1 MAAFTYECIARAA
14 SLKFQDGILNCLS
27 KSGSCHIVNTIASYL
42 ALTYLELFVL
52 CYSSD
57 IDRLQKRAGPIRSN
71 LAPSLKCAT
80 LGCLLYLG
88 PRLRC
93 PTCNG
98 EFTCWKLGRFCA
110 SCHTHARTYT
120 HTRTHARTHARAHTH
135 ARTHRLLHAKS
146 SASRSLSRELTVLV
160 AIRMRLWCQL
170 GLHESCGRDVSGPY
184 CLLALHKAVCRCN
197 MQVCQTTSG

>member
-1 MAAFTYECIARAA
+1 M
-14 SLKFQDGILNCLS
+14 SSCLS
-27 KSGSCHIVNTIASYL
+27 KSGSCHMMHTIASYL
-42 ALTYLELFVL
+42 AFMYLELFIL
-52 CYSSD
+52 YC
-57 IDRLQKRAGPIRSN
+57 IHLILIACKKEPIRSN

-93 PTCNG
+93 PTSNG
-98 EFTCWKLGRFCA
+98 EFTCWKLRRFCA

-160 AIRMRLWCQL
+160 AIPMRLWCQL
-170 GLHESCGRDVSGPY
+170 GLHELCGRGVSGPT
-184 CLLALHKAVCRCN
+184 CLLTLHKAVCRCM
-197 MQVCQTTSG
+197 MQACQTGSG